1 MKNFPM
7 ILGIEAQR
15 RQNKKNNE
23 SFLMFGQTQSQRPS
37 SSNPNNKS
45 KAR

>member
-1 MKNFPM
+1 M

-37 SSNPNNKS
+37 LSSPNNKIKS
-45 KAR
+45 QI